1 MNEHETS
8 ERSICSTSSLVQVSM
23 LLLPL
28 SHVADDGRGDN
39 VRKMMTLMDSR
50 RRHRYVVISNTARP
64 RNASFSRCIGPLCR
78 VYDTQ
83 TDRERERERE
93 LAGVWCLRPA
103 ILQLIVYHL
112 LITQSSPSSPG
123 RLVSLRVTLT
133 ALI

>member
-83 TDRERERERE
+83 TDRERERE